1 MSFTPT
7 SITMADAGQ
16 ALREGLAAI
25 AQGDAAIDLSR
36 LARFDSS
43 AVSAVLAWRRAAGAR
58 GVTLQIA
65 GVPEGLS
72 SLALLYGLQD
82 FIAS

>member
-16 ALREGLAAI
+16 ALREGLASI
-25 AQGDAAIDLSR
+25 AQGETLIDLSG

-43 AVSAVLAWRRAAGAR
+43 AVSAVLAWKRAGSALGR
-58 GVTLQIA
+58 PLQIA
-65 GVPEGLS
+65 GVPKGLL
-72 SLALLYGLQD
+72 SLAQLYGLQD
-82 FIAS
+82 LMHS